1 MKKLLALLLVIIAIC
16 TGAIYMLPSTLKKAS
31 ETVLSEV
38 LQTPVEVNGIDFSV
52 TNATFKIAD
61 VTIKDYAKFSDN
73 NLFEMKNLTVAV
85 DPKSLLTEV
94 ITIKEL
100 SIADLGLKLTGGI
113 KENSLKELQHVIS
126 LREQFE
132 AQEKA
137 EHIATNENHDGHN
150 HHKSELKLKINTLTV
165 DNIALAAHI
174 TKPFE
179 LPEKQLAIRGLKAKN
194 IGGETGLSVHNT
206 VKTVIED
213 IDLAVTAKIEEILP
227 AQKAYE
233 ETKLVVEKGIDES
246 KKFIEETFTKENVN
260 KTKEKAD
267 ELIGKYFK

>member
-179 LPEKQLAIRGLKAKN
+179 LPEKQLAISGLKAKN